1 MLSLPAAV
9 RIYFFAE
16 AADMRKGFDGLVAL
30 VRAAGLSEYSG
41 HLFAFVSRRADR
53 AKILTWERGGFVL
66 WYKRLERGRFRRP
79 PIAPEATRS
88 ASGGRPTDV
97 VAGGHRPAERTPA
110 EALGAA
116 GDRHGRGSVIYD
128 GG

>member
-79 PIAPEATRS
+79 PIAPDATQVRLEADQLTLLLEGIDLQSVR
-88 ASGGRPTDV
+88 RPKRWAPQGIDTGEEV
-97 VAGGHRPAERTPA
+97 
-110 EALGAA
+110 
-116 GDRHGRGSVIYD
+116 
-128 GG
+128 